1 VRLRFPACGGC
12 AGGAARASR
21 TKSEISCIQGM
32 LVCFD
37 LDPSSHSLRRVKAQ
51 ALRGNTQAFPS
62 CRGSFERKP
71 SLRPNNPRLEARFL
85 ISAIADHHRVRSRCA
100 VAGTLSNASPLP
112 FLCQARSSTPAPLH
126 QRSYRLHSAEER
138 RRQKVRA
145 LASVRGFLDE
155 VCLKRVARHIGICN
169 QAHQ

>member
-1 VRLRFPACGGC
+1 MRVRLPACGRW

-32 LVCFD
+32 FVYFD

-51 ALRGNTQAFPS
+51 ALRGNTQTFPS

-85 ISAIADHHRVRSRCA
+85 ISAIADHHRVRSRYA
-100 VAGTLSNASPLP
+100 VGGAPSNASALC
-112 FLCQARSSTPAPLH
+112 FLCPARSSTSAPLH

-145 LASVRGFLDE
+145 LASVRGFFDG

-169 QAHQ
+169 